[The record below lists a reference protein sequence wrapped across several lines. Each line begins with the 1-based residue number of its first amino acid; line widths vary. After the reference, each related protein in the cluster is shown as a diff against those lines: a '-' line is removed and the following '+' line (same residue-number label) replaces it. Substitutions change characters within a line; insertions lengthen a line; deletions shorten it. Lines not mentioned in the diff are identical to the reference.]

1 MGKTITYTGPL
12 GNGQKTKLVNQLVG
26 ATNLLGAVEG
36 LRLARKA
43 GLDVPTTLQAVMSGA
58 ADSWMV
64 TNLLPLILKNDF
76 APGFSIRLQH
86 KDLKLL
92 TDWIDSLG
100 GDFPA
105 AHTMYSLFSKAMD
118 RGLQGQGNQGLI
130 NIWEN

>member
-12 GNGQKTKLVNQLVG
+12 GNGQKTKMVNQLVG

-43 GLDVPTTLQAVMSGA
+43 GLDVHTTLQAVMSGA
-58 ADSWMV
+58 ANSWMLA
-64 TNLLPLILKNDF
+64 NLIPTILKEDF

-92 TDWIDSLG
+92 TDWIASLG

-105 AHTMYSLFSKAMD
+105 AQMVFSLFSQAMEK
-118 RGLQGQGNQGLI
+118 GLEGQGNQGLI
-130 NIWEN
+130 NIWEP